1 MKTSAV
7 TVNSTATLLVAPD
20 NKDRIVYLHSGT
32 GSVYVGG
39 SDVTASTGIHLP
51 NGTTMQMTVPFN
63 ESIYGVTATSTQTMR
78 ILTPDID

>member
-7 TVNSTATLLVAPD
+7 TVTTSATLLVTAD
-20 NKDRIVYLHSGT
+20 NKERIVYLHSGT

-51 NGTTMQMTVPFN
+51 NGTTMQISVPFN
-63 ESIYGVTATSTQTMR
+63 ETIYGITSSSTQTMR
-78 ILTPDID
+78 VLTPDID

>member
-7 TVNSTATLLVAPD
+7 TVAATATLLIDAD
-20 NKDRIVYLHSGT
+20 NQNRTCYLHSGT

-51 NGTTMQMTVPFN
+51 NGTTMQLTVPQG
-63 ESIYGVTATSTQTMR
+63 ETIYGITASGTQTMR
-78 ILTPDID
+78 VLTPSVD